1 MSEPQ
6 GPVQGFSVQLREAY
20 LYELSVTRRE
30 RVDTDTRE
38 ASLQAGPGAHSRDD
52 ANHRFSV
59 LVGGDIQ
66 FPFGDGLNAIA
77 EVKCAVLG
85 VFTYVGDP
93 DEDLLAIFPGRE
105 GLIILWPYLR
115 SAVAQV
121 AGMTGLQLPPVP
133 TLDVM
138 ATLARPE
145 EPPAAIEG
153 GGAER

>member
-6 GPVQGFSVQLREAY
+6 GPVPGFSVQLREAFV
-20 LYELSVTRRE
+20 YELSITRRE

-52 ANHRFSV
+52 ANHRFSL

-66 FPFGDGLNAIA
+66 FPYGDGTSAIA

-85 VFTYVGDP
+85 VFAYVGEP
-93 DEDLLAIFPGRE
+93 NEDLLAVFPARE

-115 SAVAQV
+115 AAVAQV

-138 ATLARPE
+138 ATLATPE
-145 EPPAAIEG
+145 EPPA
-153 GGAER
+153 ERE